1 MMKNFLDDPRHRLW
15 WVLTQ
20 TRDAIWKARIKE
32 LHQYGLTPNRS
43 AVLVIVQALGG
54 EAVPSEIA
62 RWIFRTPHSVS
73 ELLIRMEKEG
83 LIRKVSH
90 PTNKKLVIIK
100 LEKKALQILSHSTK
114 RESVNEIFS
123 VLSDREF
130 QQLLIPLLKLRERA
144 MKQIEIETPLP
155 ESD

>member
-1 MMKNFLDDPRHRLW
+1 MKSFLQDPNHRLW

-32 LHQYGLTPNRS
+32 LHKYGLTPNRS
-43 AVLVIVQALGG
+43 AVLIIVHFLGDD
-54 EAVPSEIA
+54 AVPAEIA

-90 PTNKKLVIIK
+90 PTNRKLVIIK
-100 LEKKALQILSHSTK
+100 LTKKALQIISNLSK
-114 RESVNEIFS
+114 RESINEILS
-123 VLSDREF
+123 VLSDQEY
-130 QQLLIPLLKLRERA
+130 QQLLNPLLKLRKQA
-144 MKQIEIETPLP
+144 MKQINIQTPLP